1 MVLPVKPRKF
11 PDIETLADY
20 GSTPNENFWANFPTR
35 DLPTSVAAR
44 ANPLALANNLQACHH
59 LLRTSEII
67 RAHKCIDY
75 LTNGAPLHLSKN
87 MGPCSVPNSKN
98 AIKFG
103 SEVTDSIAS
112 WITKSFVAGPF
123 KSPPTKNFRSN
134 SILAVAQPDKV
145 RICLNVSLPK
155 NLFFSP

>member
-1 MVLPVKPRKF
+1 
-11 PDIETLADY
+11 
-20 GSTPNENFWANFPTR
+20 
-35 DLPTSVAAR
+35 
-44 ANPLALANNLQACHH
+44 
-59 LLRTSEII
+59 
-67 RAHKCIDY
+67 
-75 LTNGAPLHLSKN
+75 

-112 WITKSFVAGPF
+112 WITKGFVAGPF

-155 NLFFSP
+155 NQSLNDNISKYKLEKVIMTSAKLFSYSIIEAGSGCEIWKFDFEDAYKNVPAKINELRY